1 MMRAQA
7 AGVKIALLSAS
18 FNGEAVRLRAKAL
31 GISLVHVGPG
41 PKAPVL
47 TAWMRQLDLTAAD
60 VAFIGDDTNDL
71 EAMQQVGLRACP
83 ADAAPLVRRSVH
95 VVLGAAGGQGCVRE
109 FIDQFVPEG

>member
-1 MMRAQA
+1 MGRIVVTAFLLAGLLAGCGHGGAVPARTPAPPAAVVAQRQ
-7 AGVKIALLSAS
+7 V
-18 FNGEAVRLRAKAL
+18 AV
-31 GISLVHVGPG
+31 
-41 PKAPVL
+41 
-47 TAWMRQLDLTAAD
+47 RQLDLTAAD

-83 ADAAPLVRRSVH
+83 ADAAPLVRRAVH